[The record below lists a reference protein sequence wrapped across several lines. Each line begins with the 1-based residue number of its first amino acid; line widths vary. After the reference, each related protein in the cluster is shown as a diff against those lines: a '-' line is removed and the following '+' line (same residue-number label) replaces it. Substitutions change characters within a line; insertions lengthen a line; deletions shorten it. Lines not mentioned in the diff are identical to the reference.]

1 MSLFLEELIH
11 PDQACAVPGRKI
23 TDSLLLIRDT
33 ICLARD
39 RNFRLVVLNLDF
51 EKAFDRVSHQYLF
64 QEREPVSP
72 VHGLAFGEPSTVW
85 CNVNHPTLTNRLRD
99 MSWMVAHEILPVRSV
114 MHSRGMAANSTCPRP
129 GCGAP
134 ETVRH
139 LLWECSAAVDQWA
152 KAGSLKFPCLPARE
166 VLTAQL
172 ILYGVS
178 QKQDCS
184 RDFSKQ
190 WLTLAAIKDAIWT
203 SRNLLVRRHMQ
214 IPPVAVI
221 QMAAATIKSATRHAQ
236 DTATK
241 KNRLCA
247 HSDEGAGAT
256 RERKDISNHEEK
268 GAMAGRADDGQPIP
282 RVGLRFTLRF
292 QAVDAA
298 EDVVSRTWF
307 CRKVIMEQL
316 NLKVDAIYC
325 LQWNRQEKAFDV
337 TLKDEQRVLAASS
350 TRLPSSALEQIE
362 GTYSTRASQLSAGDA
377 GNRAMWMEGAAA
389 LNHCCNRL
397 PWGMTHKEARCVPPP
412 LQGVLGLKPLCQGI
426 LEWWEVAKD
435 RIKTFCLGY
444 CKRKARQSKRE
455 MSHLQ
460 RLLEREYAKG
470 NCGSTINQDVCDSL
484 KARLRHVSEGKAR
497 AFLARSR
504 SEFIEQSETCSAAFF
519 SSVREKKARQV
530 VTGFRD
536 SQGIVVTE
544 ECQVVR
550 VATDHFRDSFKEKD
564 VGRGDDFLE
573 LLERQV
579 PGDIV
584 QALELP
590 LTVSELEGALNRM
603 NKGKVPGIDGL
614 PVELYAKFWSILGP
628 VLLEKGDRT
637 EIGNWRPLTM
647 LCVDYKLLAKVLTD
661 RLGEAMP
668 HLVHVDQT
676 CAVPGR
682 STRWNL
688 QLLRD
693 AIAWAEDRNLPLMLV
708 ALDQTKAF
716 DRVQWRFM
724 FSILER
730 LGFGKVFIR
739 WLRTLYMDV
748 GSSVVVNGYLGDVFR
763 LQSGVRQGCPLSPLL
778 YVLYMEPLAAAIRA
792 DKGVRGFLVPG
803 SGGLRVKL
811 SQYADDTTLL
821 LDRDECLIRSLQI
834 MEEFGRASG
843 SKLNCAKSSV
853 KFFGKWRE
861 RMDVPGGLAFCP
873 GPIKVLGVMFESA
886 KSASLSWARRLEVVE
901 RKVSLWKSRQL
912 TFIGKVLVLK
922 VDILPSL
929 VYLAY
934 IYPLPVSMRRPL
946 MRLLFGFIWGGRYE
960 YVARGRML
968 AGVEAGGRDVPHL
981 TLKMDCIFVS
991 TLCREVSGP
1000 VVHPSGFFIRLFFS
1014 YQARELMAW
1023 SNLGPRAEQQPWH
1036 YRHAAK
1042 WLRAHPEAAGPEVK
1056 LNHRT
1061 LYKEARE
1068 KINVGPVIGI
1078 PSKVWRRIQPK
1089 GLDNRL
1095 KDLNWLCLLRCLS
1108 VRKILHRHGLARSP
1122 VCPRPDCKDEET
1134 IRYVMWDCPFAQGA
1148 WRRVEGWLGQSF
1160 LGFKITWDGIE
1171 RGSGPGKFW

>member
-1 MSLFLEELIH
+1 MTRYFDVLTLNVRGMRNTVKRRTVFDFLGTLHVAI
-11 PDQACAVPGRKI
+11 VF
-23 TDSLLLIRDT
+23 L
-33 ICLARD
+33 
-39 RNFRLVVLNLDF
+39 
-51 EKAFDRVSHQYLF
+51 
-64 QEREPVSP
+64 QE
-72 VHGLAFGEPSTVW
+72 VH
-85 CNVNHPTLTNRLRD
+85 LRD
-99 MSWMVAHEILPVRSV
+99 MGDVGMFSREWTKGDSVWSVGGVHSTGVGILFCFKEIRVEDVFVIDQGRAIGADIVWGTRKLRVIVVYGPQSPAERTNLFTLVEPFLVTNRQVIIGGDFNVELGKGGDASDQYISQLMVRCGLADGGKGVKPHIDSPTWRN
-114 MHSRGMAANSTCPRP
+114 SRGVAKRLDYLFFSRSLNLITGRTIPVFFSDHDGLLFRVDMDALTFGP
-129 GCGAP
+129 GYWRLN
-134 ETVRH
+134 V
-139 LLWECSAAVDQWA
+139 S
-152 KAGSLKFPCLPARE
+152 
-166 VLTAQL
+166 VL
-172 ILYGVS
+172 
-178 QKQDCS
+178 
-184 RDFSKQ
+184 
-190 WLTLAAIKDAIWT
+190 
-203 SRNLLVRRHMQ
+203 
-214 IPPVAVI
+214 
-221 QMAAATIKSATRHAQ
+221 
-236 DTATK
+236 
-241 KNRLCA
+241 
-247 HSDEGAGAT
+247 
-256 RERKDISNHEEK
+256 EEK
-268 GAMAGRADDGQPIP
+268 FFNQQ
-282 RVGLRFTLRF
+282 F
-292 QAVDAA
+292 
-298 EDVVSRTWF
+298 
-307 CRKVIMEQL
+307 
-316 NLKVDAIYC
+316 
-325 LQWNRQEKAFDV
+325 
-337 TLKDEQRVLAASS
+337 
-350 TRLPSSALEQIE
+350 
-362 GTYSTRASQLSAGDA
+362 
-377 GNRAMWMEGAAA
+377 
-389 LNHCCNRL
+389 
-397 PWGMTHKEARCVPPP
+397 P
-412 LQGVLGLKPLCQGI
+412 LFFKGVLGLKPLCQGI

-444 CKRKARQSKRE
+444 CKRKARRSKRE

-470 NCGSTINQDVCDSL
+470 NCGSTINENVCDSL

-519 SSVREKKARQV
+519 SSVRAKKARQV

-544 ECQVVR
+544 EGQVVR

-573 LLERQV
+573 LLDRQV

-584 QALELP
+584 QALEVP
-590 LTVSELEGALNRM
+590 LTVSELEGALNKM

-628 VLLEKGDRT
+628 VLLEVLTEVLQAGEMSGSLATGVISLLYKKGDRT

-668 HLVHVDQT
+668 HVVHVDQT

-693 AIAWAEDRNLPLMLV
+693 AVAWAEDRNLPLMLV

-716 DRVQWRFM
+716 DRVQWSFM

-748 GSSVVVNGYLGDVFR
+748 GSKVVVNGYLGDFFR

-792 DKGVRGFLVPG
+792 DPGVRGFLVPG
-803 SGGLRVKL
+803 SRGLRVKL

-834 MEEFGRASG
+834 MEDFGRASG

-853 KFFGKWRE
+853 KFFGEWRE
-861 RMDVPGGLAFCP
+861 RIDAPGGLAFCS
-873 GPIKVLGVMFESA
+873 GPIKVLGVSFEST
-886 KSASLSWARRLEVVE
+886 KSASLSWARRLEAVE

-929 VYLAY
+929 LYLAY

-946 MRLLFGFIWGGRYE
+946 MRLVFGFIWGGRYE

-991 TLCREVSGP
+991 TLCTEVAGP
-1000 VVHPSGFFIRLFFS
+1000 VVHPSGYFIRLFFS

-1023 SNLGPRAEQQPWH
+1023 NNLGPRAEQQPWH
-1036 YRHAAK
+1036 YRHAAR

-1061 LYKEARE
+1061 LYQEARE

-1095 KDLNWLCLLRCLS
+1095 KDLNWLCLLRCLP
-1108 VRKILHRHGLARSP
+1108 VREIMHRHGLARSP

-1134 IRYVMWDCPFAQGA
+1134 IRHVMWDCPFARGA

-1160 LGFKITWDGIE
+1160 PGLKMTWDGIE
-1171 RGSGPGKFW
+1171 RGSGPGEYWASFPVWLVVSLLKRNLWLARQDVVKNKCCSSIRGIIGKVRADMKGRMERDILKWGQHAALERWKGGLGLVE

>member
-1 MSLFLEELIH
+1 MTSYFDVLTLNGRAIGADIVWGIRKLRVIVVYGPQAPAERTNLFTSVE
-11 PDQACAVPGRKI
+11 P
-23 TDSLLLIRDT
+23 
-33 ICLARD
+33 
-39 RNFRLVVLNLDF
+39 FLV
-51 EKAFDRVSHQYLF
+51 
-64 QEREPVSP
+64 
-72 VHGLAFGEPSTVW
+72 
-85 CNVNHPTLTNRLRD
+85 TNR
-99 MSWMVAHEILPVRSV
+99 
-114 MHSRGMAANSTCPRP
+114 
-129 GCGAP
+129 
-134 ETVRH
+134 
-139 LLWECSAAVDQWA
+139 
-152 KAGSLKFPCLPARE
+152 
-166 VLTAQL
+166 
-172 ILYGVS
+172 
-178 QKQDCS
+178 
-184 RDFSKQ
+184 
-190 WLTLAAIKDAIWT
+190 
-203 SRNLLVRRHMQ
+203 
-214 IPPVAVI
+214 
-221 QMAAATIKSATRHAQ
+221 
-236 DTATK
+236 
-241 KNRLCA
+241 
-247 HSDEGAGAT
+247 
-256 RERKDISNHEEK
+256 
-268 GAMAGRADDGQPIP
+268 
-282 RVGLRFTLRF
+282 
-292 QAVDAA
+292 
-298 EDVVSRTWF
+298 
-307 CRKVIMEQL
+307 
-316 NLKVDAIYC
+316 
-325 LQWNRQEKAFDV
+325 
-337 TLKDEQRVLAASS
+337 
-350 TRLPSSALEQIE
+350 
-362 GTYSTRASQLSAGDA
+362 
-377 GNRAMWMEGAAA
+377 
-389 LNHCCNRL
+389 
-397 PWGMTHKEARCVPPP
+397 
-412 LQGVLGLKPLCQGI
+412 QGVLGLKPLCQGI
-426 LEWWEVAKD
+426 LEWWE
-435 RIKTFCLGY
+435 
-444 CKRKARQSKRE
+444 
-455 MSHLQ
+455 
-460 RLLEREYAKG
+460 
-470 NCGSTINQDVCDSL
+470 
-484 KARLRHVSEGKAR
+484 ARLRHVSEGKAR

-628 VLLEKGDRT
+628 VLLEVLTEVLQAGEMSGSLATGVISLLYKKGDRT

-739 WLRTLYMDV
+739 WLRTLYMHV
-748 GSSVVVNGYLGDVFR
+748 GSRVVVNGYLGDVFR

-821 LDRDECLIRSLQI
+821 LDRDECLMRSLQI

-873 GPIKVLGVMFESA
+873 GPIKVLGVSKRA
-886 KSASLSWARRLEVVE
+886 YGLE
-901 RKVSLWKSRQL
+901 QL
-912 TFIGKVLVLK
+912 GAQGGTAAMA
-922 VDILPSL
+922 LPPCSQ
-929 VYLAY
+929 
-934 IYPLPVSMRRPL
+934 
-946 MRLLFGFIWGGRYE
+946 
-960 YVARGRML
+960 
-968 AGVEAGGRDVPHL
+968 
-981 TLKMDCIFVS
+981 
-991 TLCREVSGP
+991 SG
-1000 VVHPSGFFIRLFFS
+1000 
-1014 YQARELMAW
+1014 
-1023 SNLGPRAEQQPWH
+1023 
-1036 YRHAAK
+1036 
-1042 WLRAHPEAAGPEVK
+1042 LRAHPEAAGPEVA
-1056 LNHRT
+1056 
-1061 LYKEARE
+1061 YQC
-1068 KINVGPVIGI
+1068 G
-1078 PSKVWRRIQPK
+1078 
-1089 GLDNRL
+1089 
-1095 KDLNWLCLLRCLS
+1095 
-1108 VRKILHRHGLARSP
+1108 KILHRHGLARSP

-1134 IRYVMWDCPFAQGA
+1134 IRHVMWDCPFAQGA

-1160 LGFKITWDGIE
+1160 PGFKITWDGIE
-1171 RGSGPGKFW
+1171 RGSGPCSIRGIIGKVRADMKGRMERDILKWGQHAAVERWKGGLGLVG

>member
-1 MSLFLEELIH
+1 MTSYFDVLTLNGRAIGADIVWGIRKLRVIVVYGPQAPAERTNLFTSVE
-11 PDQACAVPGRKI
+11 P
-23 TDSLLLIRDT
+23 
-33 ICLARD
+33 
-39 RNFRLVVLNLDF
+39 FLV
-51 EKAFDRVSHQYLF
+51 
-64 QEREPVSP
+64 
-72 VHGLAFGEPSTVW
+72 
-85 CNVNHPTLTNRLRD
+85 TNR
-99 MSWMVAHEILPVRSV
+99 
-114 MHSRGMAANSTCPRP
+114 
-129 GCGAP
+129 
-134 ETVRH
+134 
-139 LLWECSAAVDQWA
+139 
-152 KAGSLKFPCLPARE
+152 
-166 VLTAQL
+166 
-172 ILYGVS
+172 
-178 QKQDCS
+178 
-184 RDFSKQ
+184 
-190 WLTLAAIKDAIWT
+190 
-203 SRNLLVRRHMQ
+203 
-214 IPPVAVI
+214 
-221 QMAAATIKSATRHAQ
+221 
-236 DTATK
+236 
-241 KNRLCA
+241 
-247 HSDEGAGAT
+247 
-256 RERKDISNHEEK
+256 
-268 GAMAGRADDGQPIP
+268 
-282 RVGLRFTLRF
+282 
-292 QAVDAA
+292 
-298 EDVVSRTWF
+298 
-307 CRKVIMEQL
+307 
-316 NLKVDAIYC
+316 
-325 LQWNRQEKAFDV
+325 
-337 TLKDEQRVLAASS
+337 
-350 TRLPSSALEQIE
+350 
-362 GTYSTRASQLSAGDA
+362 
-377 GNRAMWMEGAAA
+377 
-389 LNHCCNRL
+389 
-397 PWGMTHKEARCVPPP
+397 
-412 LQGVLGLKPLCQGI
+412 QGVLGLKPLCQGI

-455 MSHLQ
+455 VSHLQ

-484 KARLRHVSEGKAR
+484 KAMLRHVSEGKAR

-628 VLLEKGDRT
+628 VLLEVLTEVLQAGEMSGSFATGVISLLYKKGDRT

-739 WLRTLYMDV
+739 WLRTLYMHV
-748 GSSVVVNGYLGDVFR
+748 GSRVVVNGYLGDVFR

-821 LDRDECLIRSLQI
+821 LDRDECLMRSLQI

-873 GPIKVLGVMFESA
+873 GPIKVLGV
-886 KSASLSWARRLEVVE
+886 
-901 RKVSLWKSRQL
+901 
-912 TFIGKVLVLK
+912 
-922 VDILPSL
+922 
-929 VYLAY
+929 
-934 IYPLPVSMRRPL
+934 SMRRPL

-968 AGVEAGGRDVPHL
+968 AGVEAGGRDQESLWPGATWGLGRNSSHG
-981 TLKMDCIFVS
+981 TTAMQQ
-991 TLCREVSGP
+991 
-1000 VVHPSGFFIRLFFS
+1000 SGFGLTRRL
-1014 YQARELMAW
+1014 
-1023 SNLGPRAEQQPWH
+1023 P
-1036 YRHAAK
+1036 
-1042 WLRAHPEAAGPEVK
+1042 
-1056 LNHRT
+1056 
-1061 LYKEARE
+1061 
-1068 KINVGPVIGI
+1068 
-1078 PSKVWRRIQPK
+1078 
-1089 GLDNRL
+1089 
-1095 KDLNWLCLLRCLS
+1095 
-1108 VRKILHRHGLARSP
+1108 
-1122 VCPRPDCKDEET
+1122 
-1134 IRYVMWDCPFAQGA
+1134 
-1148 WRRVEGWLGQSF
+1148 GQ
-1160 LGFKITWDGIE
+1160 
-1171 RGSGPGKFW
+1171 R